1 MNQVEKG
8 CKISFPLPPPPF
20 LSFSSRLTY
29 STMCHVR
36 HAGDDKKTLKND
48 LKNDDVLIYSVA
60 ARSTHVKIGPPFN
73 YFTLWAPFLWIT
85 FSDYATGVAW
95 KPIKVENLVNMSSG
109 GPTLKHA

>member
-8 CKISFPLPPPPF
+8 GKISFPLPPPPF

-48 LKNDDVLIYSVA
+48 LEHDDVLLLIRRGALYTRQNRPTIQLFHFMGTVFA
-60 ARSTHVKIGPPFN
+60 
-73 YFTLWAPFLWIT
+73 
-85 FSDYATGVAW
+85 DYIFRLRHGGR
-95 KPIKVENLVNMSSG
+95 VE
-109 GPTLKHA
+109 AD

>member
-8 CKISFPLPPPPF
+8 GKISFPLPPPPF

-48 LKNDDVLIYSVA
+48 LEHDRA
-60 ARSTHVKIGPPFN
+60 
-73 YFTLWAPFLWIT
+73 
-85 FSDYATGVAW
+85 
-95 KPIKVENLVNMSSG
+95 
-109 GPTLKHA
+109 